1 MIALLQNWILHKI
14 ETGRFSRRRDVFW
27 FALSRSVWTTIAAVL
42 LNFAVYQI
50 MGRLGLLGV
59 TIPPDPMADTIVT
72 GFVAGPISLLC
83 FYIVGLAIYDI
94 SMSRNEFERL
104 SRVDPLTGLMNRRA
118 FVNHIAGLHSRY
130 VLVLFDIDRFK
141 SINDNYGHGIGD
153 EILVG
158 VSDMFTEALGVHAV
172 ARLGGEEFGGVLTG
186 VTSAEAIDKIDAL
199 RQQLASRVFSFGG
212 EEVRVT
218 FSAGLSQA
226 DGEISYSTLLNQ
238 ADKALYLAKASGRNR
253 VVHSDELGSILPAHE
268 GFRTRRAI

>member
-1 MIALLQNWILHKI
+1 MIALLQNWIIRKI
-14 ETGRFSRRRDVFW
+14 QTGRFSKRRDVFW
-27 FALSRSVWTTIAAVL
+27 FALTRSFWTSIAAVL

-59 TIPPDPMADTIVT
+59 TVPPDPVADTIVT
-72 GFVAGPISLLC
+72 AFVAGPICLLS
-83 FYIVGLAIYDI
+83 FYIVGSAIYDI

-141 SINDNYGHGIGD
+141 SINDNHGHGTGD
-153 EILVG
+153 EILIA
-158 VSDMFTEALGVHAV
+158 VSDMFTETLGVNAV
-172 ARLGGEEFGGVLTG
+172 ARLGGEEFAGVLTG
-186 VTSAEAIDKIDAL
+186 VTSAEALDKINML
-199 RQQLASRVFSFGG
+199 RQQLASRVFSFGD

-218 FSAGLSQA
+218 FSAGLSQS
-226 DGEISYSTLLNQ
+226 DGVTSYSTLLNH

-253 VVHSDELGSILPAHE
+253 VVHSDELGTILPANE